1 MPSGVNVPLTFEIY
15 KVDARGD
22 QYVRTETLTQDIIKV
37 GKLSSSHLRIDDEAV
52 SRMHAVI
59 EIAGPGEIY
68 IIDLGSTKGTLVNG
82 QKVNKTKLQSGD
94 QIVLG
99 NTKLVVTVGE
109 PVAAAAD
116 DGPTQVQMPP
126 TAQPQVPA
134 AARATVM
141 GMQAP
146 TAPQAAPPAPTM
158 QQPAPSFP
166 PPPVAQPQFQPP
178 PQQQFAPPPQQQQ
191 FAPPPQQFAP
201 PPQQSFTPAQGQP
214 AFPPPPVGGFNQ
226 PPQQGGFGNVPNPFA
241 PPAQPQAAAYRAPA
255 ATPQFTPPPGFD
267 PSAVEVQDGSRA
279 IEVNAL
285 FEDAIIEVQHL
296 TNPQAGTISGAT
308 KGLLGAGA
316 LSLAVAFI
324 TFVVAYFQVGAV
336 RKAWEA
342 WDAAGKP
349 HNEFVVPREGPALDI
364 LVVVCMVFGIYA
376 IFHGLFRLFSERGP
390 RDFTIGPDASTL
402 FKAPGEYLPV
412 GSFPL
417 VHSTGTDFELLF
429 TPQMTGDVT
438 VNNQTI
444 PIAQL
449 VQMGQARSSGDVAGA
464 YAWPIP
470 NGARVKLDLGQNTF
484 LVSSVPPPRKYETPL
499 QVDWGQQAYTGAT
512 ALAVMLFLFMVYSIP
527 PDPKSL
533 SLDAFMNDKR
543 FAQFLIK
550 PPEEKEEQ
558 IPEWLKKKSNDE
570 AGGKGKR
577 HKGEEGKMGKKTS
590 KNKTGL
596 YGLKGPKDNPDPHL
610 AKMLAEEQAQKAGI
624 LGQIKSM
631 EGSHLASIFGRDSAL
646 GNDAENVL
654 GGLVGTQIGE
664 AYGLGGLGL
673 VGSGKGGGGTGEGTI
688 GLGNLGTIGKG
699 GGGGNGSGYGRGAG
713 GLGGRRA
720 HAPDVV
726 PGTAQVRGSLDK
738 EIIRRIIRRHLNE
751 VRFCYEKELMHKQDL
766 YGRVMIQFTIS
777 GTGQVVA
784 SVVQQSTMNNPSVE
798 QCIAQAVRRWEFPKP
813 QGGGIVIVSYP
824 FVLKAAGAE

>member
-1 MPSGVNVPLTFEIY
+1 
-15 KVDARGD
+15 
-22 QYVRTETLTQDIIKV
+22 
-37 GKLSSSHLRIDDEAV
+37 
-52 SRMHAVI
+52 
-59 EIAGPGEIY
+59 
-68 IIDLGSTKGTLVNG
+68 
-82 QKVNKTKLQSGD
+82 
-94 QIVLG
+94 
-99 NTKLVVTVGE
+99 
-109 PVAAAAD
+109 
-116 DGPTQVQMPP
+116 
-126 TAQPQVPA
+126 
-134 AARATVM
+134 M
-141 GMQAP
+141 GMAAP
-146 TAPQAAPPAPTM
+146 VVPQAAPQAPTM
-158 QQPAPSFP
+158 QQPAPAFP
-166 PPPVAQPQFQPP
+166 PPPVAAPAPAP
-178 PQQQFAPPPQQQQ
+178 FAPPPQQQNFGQ
-191 FAPPPQQFAP
+191 
-201 PPQQSFTPAQGQP
+201 PAQG
-214 AFPPPPVGGFNQ
+214 FPPPPVAAA
-226 PPQQGGFGNVPNPFA
+226 PQNFGAPNPFGQ
-241 PPAQPQAAAYRAPA
+241 PAQQASSYRQSAQPA
-255 ATPQFTPPPGFD
+255 ASFAPPPGFD
-267 PSAVEVQDGSRA
+267 PSAVEVQDGSRS
-279 IEVNAL
+279 IEVNAM

-296 TNPQAGTISGAT
+296 TNPQAGTVSGAT
-308 KGLLGAGA
+308 KGLLGSGLLA
-316 LSLAVAFI
+316 LAIAFI
-324 TFVVAYFQVGAV
+324 TFVVAYVQVGAV

-342 WDAAGKP
+342 WDASGKP
-349 HNEFVVPREGPALDI
+349 HNEFIVPREGPFLDI
-364 LVVVCMVFGIYA
+364 LVVVCLLYGVYA
-376 IFHGLFRLFSERGP
+376 VFHGLFKLFGERGP
-390 RDFTIGPDASTL
+390 RDFTIGPDSTTL
-402 FKAPGEYLPV
+402 FNTPGEYLPV

-417 VHSTGTDFELLF
+417 VHSTGTDYELLF
-429 TPQMTGDVT
+429 TQQMSGDVT
-438 VNNQTI
+438 VNGQTI
-444 PIAQL
+444 PLAQL
-449 VQMGQARSSGDVAGA
+449 ASQGAHQSSTVHGA
-464 YAWPIP
+464 YAWAIP
-470 NGARVKLDLGQNTF
+470 NGARAKIDLGQNTF
-484 LVSSVPPPRKYETPL
+484 LVSSVAPPRAYPAPIN
-499 QVDWGQQAYTGAT
+499 VDWGQQAYTAAT

-558 IPEWLKKKSNDE
+558 IPDWLKKKSNDE

-624 LGQIKSM
+624 LGLIKSQ

-664 AYGLGGLGL
+664 AYGVGGLGL

-784 SVVQQSTMNNPSVE
+784 SVVQNSTMNNPNVE

>member
-1 MPSGVNVPLTFEIY
+1 MPSGVNVPLSFEIY
-15 KVDARGD
+15 KIDPKGD
-22 QYVRTETLTQDIIKV
+22 QYVRTESLTQDIIKV

-109 PVAAAAD
+109 PVAAPAD

-126 TAQPQVPA
+126 SSPPQE
-134 AARATVM
+134 RATVM

-146 TAPQAAPPAPTM
+146 VIPQAAPQAPTM
-158 QQPAPSFP
+158 QQPAPAFP
-166 PPPVAQPQFQPP
+166 PPPVAAPQYA
-178 PQQQFAPPPQQQQ
+178 PQQPTMQQPAPN
-191 FAPPPQQFAP
+191 
-201 PPQQSFTPAQGQP
+201 
-214 AFPPPPVGGFNQ
+214 AFPPPPVAAPQFQQ
-226 PPQQGGFGNVPNPFA
+226 PFGQQQPPPPFGQPQQGFGQQAA
-241 PPAQPQAAAYRAPA
+241 PPPPFGQPQQPFAQPQQQSYRAPA
-255 ATPQFTPPPGFD
+255 QPAMQYQPPPGFD

-279 IEVNAL
+279 IEVNAM
-285 FEDAIIEVQHL
+285 FEDAIVEVAHL
-296 TNPQAGTISGAT
+296 SNPQAGTVTGMT
-308 KGLLGAGA
+308 KGLLAGA
-316 LSLAVAFI
+316 VLTLSVSFVI
-324 TFVVAYFQVGAV
+324 FVVSFFQVSAL
-336 RKAWEA
+336 RRAWEA

-349 HNEFVVPREGPALDI
+349 HNEFPVPREGPALDI
-364 LVVVCMVFGIYA
+364 LVSVLLIFGVYA
-376 IFHGLFRLFSERGP
+376 LFHGLFRLFSERAP
-390 RDFTIGPDASTL
+390 RDFTIGPDAGTL
-402 FKAPGEYLPV
+402 FNAPGEYLPV

-417 VHSTGTDFELLF
+417 VHSTGTDYELLF
-429 TPQMTGDVT
+429 TQHMGGDVT
-438 VNNQTI
+438 VDGQTI
-444 PIAQL
+444 PLGAL
-449 VQMGQARSSGDVAGA
+449 VQAGRAHQSSTVHGA
-464 YAWPIP
+464 YAYAIP
-470 NGARVKLDLGQNTF
+470 TGARAKIDLGQNTF
-484 LVSSVPPPRKYETPL
+484 LISSVPAPRHYPSPM
-499 QVDWGQQAYTGAT
+499 QIDWGTQAYTAGT
-512 ALAVMLFLFMVYSIP
+512 TLAAALFLLLVFSIP
-527 PDPKSL
+527 PSASSL

-558 IPEWLKKKSNDE
+558 IPEWLKKKSDDE

-590 KNKTGL
+590 KNKSGL
-596 YGLKGPKDNPDPHL
+596 YGLKGPPDNKDPHL
-610 AKMLAEEQAQKAGI
+610 AKMLAEEQANKAGI
-624 LGQIKSM
+624 IGLIKSQ
-631 EGSHLASIFGRDSAL
+631 EGSHLASIFGRDNAL
-646 GNDAENVL
+646 GTDPDNVL

-664 AYGLGGLGL
+664 AYGVGGLGL

-726 PGTAQVRGSLDK
+726 PGQAQVRGSLDK

-751 VRFCYEKELMHKQDL
+751 VRFCYEKELMHKQEL
-766 YGRVMIQFTIS
+766 NGRVMIQFTIS
-777 GTGQVVA
+777 GTGQVIA
-784 SVVQQSTMNNPSVE
+784 SMVQNSTMNNPSVE